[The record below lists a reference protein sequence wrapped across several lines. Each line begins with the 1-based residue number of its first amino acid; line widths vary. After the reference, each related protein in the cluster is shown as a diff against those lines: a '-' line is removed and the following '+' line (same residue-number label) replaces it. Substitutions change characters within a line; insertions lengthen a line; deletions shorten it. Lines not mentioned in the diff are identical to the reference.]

1 MKKLLITAL
10 CVLGMCNASAF
21 AMTQEII
28 LTELYFVVPFDDAK
42 NNSNGGRPDPTQF
55 HAFVDGN
62 NLSVGAYTDVP
73 AYVEVVDEETGEV
86 VAEEEFEGE
95 TEISVEQSG
104 SYVVQIYSG
113 NTIMTGEFVV
123 E

>member
-1 MKKLLITAL
+1 MRKPLILALFLLGI
-10 CVLGMCNASAF
+10 CNAPMF
-21 AMTQEII
+21 GMVQEII
-28 LTELYFVVPFDDAK
+28 LTEVYSILPSDD
-42 NNSNGGRPDPTQF
+42 SEGSIGTGSDPTRF
-55 HAFVDGN
+55 HAFIDGN

-73 AYVEVVDEETGEV
+73 AYVEVVDEETSEV
-86 VAEEEFEGE
+86 VAEGEFEGE